1 MLGFFLTLR
10 LKIPYLLAYKKM
22 TDDILICIAY
32 SLKVQTL
39 RVILNFHFLLKIESR
54 KHGNILA
61 VARSELSC
69 YVF

>member
-1 MLGFFLTLR
+1 
-10 LKIPYLLAYKKM
+10 M

-69 YVF
+69 YVFWCLTTVNIIKKHEN